1 MTIAVPDETRARAY
15 GRARRRIARATTAVR
30 LVLVVLAALA
40 GQRLARDL
48 DVPGALVFDV
58 VVYTAVLGAA
68 LELGLLPFDYAR
80 YRLSRRAGISR
91 QRLVG
96 WLVDLLK
103 ASLLGLVFATIA
115 VTLLVWLV
123 RIEPRWW
130 WAIAAVAAIVF
141 ELALTT
147 VAPVLLVPLFLRS
160 RPLAAGSLRDDLLA
174 LAGSAGVSISTV
186 RVLESG
192 EKSASANAAVVG
204 LGPTRRILLTDT
216 LTGDE
221 TVAGAASIAET
232 RAVLG
237 HELGHHRALDIWRF
251 ALAGAASTFA
261 SLGVAAWIVDRLPDW
276 LAHGGP
282 RTLAGLPALAL
293 CLALTGLP
301 GTLAIAAYSRRRERA
316 ADAFGVEVAGD
327 GDAFA
332 RALEHLCETNLAE
345 RWPPRIEQLRS
356 SHPAPGER
364 IAQARDREAVHD

>member
-1 MTIAVPDETRARAY
+1 V
-15 GRARRRIARATTAVR
+15 
-30 LVLVVLAALA
+30 LVLLAALA
-40 GQRLARDL
+40 GRRLARDL
-48 DVPGALVFDV
+48 DVPGPLALDAL
-58 VVYTAVLGAA
+58 VYTAVLGGV
-68 LELGLLPFDYAR
+68 LELVLLPFGYAR

-91 QRLVG
+91 QGVAG
-96 WLVDLLK
+96 WLADLAK
-103 ASLLGLVFATIA
+103 GGLLALVFGTAAIA
-115 VTLLVWLV
+115 LVVWIARV
-123 RIEPRWW
+123 EPRWW
-130 WAIAAVAAIVF
+130 WAIAALGAIVF

-147 VAPVLLVPLFLRS
+147 LAPVLLVPIFLRS
-160 RPLAAGSLRDDLLA
+160 RPLAEGSLRDDLLT
-174 LAGSAGVSISTV
+174 LAAAADVPVATV

-221 TVAGAASIAET
+221 TAASDGSIAET

-251 ALAGAASTFA
+251 AALGALATFA
-261 SLGVAAWIVDRLPDW
+261 SLGVSAWIVDRLPDA

-301 GTLAIAAYSRRRERA
+301 GSLALAAYSRRRERA
-316 ADAFGVEVAGD
+316 ADAFGIRVAGD

-332 RALEHLCETNLAE
+332 RALERLCETNLAE
-345 RWPPRIEQLRS
+345 RWPPRIEQWRS

-364 IAQARDREAVHD
+364 IARARAPS